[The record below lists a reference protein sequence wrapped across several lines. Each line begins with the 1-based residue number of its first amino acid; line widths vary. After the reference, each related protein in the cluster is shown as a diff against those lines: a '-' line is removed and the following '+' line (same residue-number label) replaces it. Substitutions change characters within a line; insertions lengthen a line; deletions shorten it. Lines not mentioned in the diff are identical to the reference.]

1 VGDFDTVA
9 LAMVESS
16 VKYHFCMFEILTQ
29 FLESGLRT
37 VLYGQFG
44 WGGLLLKSNGG
55 VQRDSQYGWLSY
67 EECKGIRIL
76 DCETYTSSRCESRS

>member
-1 VGDFDTVA
+1 VGDVDPVA
-9 LAMVESS
+9 LAMEKSS
-16 VKYHFCMFEILTQ
+16 VKYHSCTSEILTQ
-29 FLESGLRT
+29 FPESGLRT

-76 DCETYTSSRCESRS
+76 DCETCTSSRCESRS